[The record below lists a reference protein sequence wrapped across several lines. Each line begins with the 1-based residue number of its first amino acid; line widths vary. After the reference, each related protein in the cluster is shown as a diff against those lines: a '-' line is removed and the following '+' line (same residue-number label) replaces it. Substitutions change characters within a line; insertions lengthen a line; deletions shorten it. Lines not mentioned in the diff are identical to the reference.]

1 MENDKNIEGYVRML
15 HNILNVIRMMYWEF
29 CSMVLEMLSILND
42 YIIGFYSVNLYEN
55 ILILNLIL
63 LNEVSPRIGTAYLN
77 RLNDT

>member
-15 HNILNVIRMMYWEF
+15 PNILNVIRMMYWEF

-63 LNEVSPRIGTAYLN
+63 LNEVSPRIVTAYLN
-77 RLNDT
+77 RLNNT